1 MIVFQIISYTGG
13 KKYIHGDSAFMKG
26 VDFTAADPGQGEAS
40 LSISSLAAY
49 HAGTYQCKVKKT
61 PGVDSRK
68 ISLVVMGTDTCFL
81 IYLALLSFIMIRSY
95 SEGKGPQCLYG

>member
-1 MIVFQIISYTGG
+1 
-13 KKYIHGDSAFMKG
+13 MKG
-26 VDFTAADPGQGEAS
+26 VDFTAADPAQGEAS

-68 ISLVVMGTDTCFL
+68 ISLIVMGNEWCILLLKLATD
-81 IYLALLSFIMIRSY
+81 YVHSFMNPY
-95 SEGKGPQCLYG
+95 SIEHEIENA